1 MQEEMFVLQ
10 LSKSQGE
17 ILIRAMELLERGH
30 SSRFEDEL
38 WLGFGDEWWGL
49 RERLIRGGYI
59 RSVGG
64 LRDELALT
72 ERGHELR
79 EQLDSRQRVAG

>member
-1 MQEEMFVLQ
+1 VQEERFCVQ
-10 LSKSQGE
+10 LSRTQGE
-17 ILIRAMELLERGH
+17 VLVRAMELLERGH

-38 WLGFGDEWWGL
+38 WLGFGNDWWAL
-49 RERLIRGGYI
+49 RQKLISGGYI
-59 RSVGG
+59 RRIGG
-64 LRDELALT
+64 IRDELALT